1 MAHPSLRHV
10 FLFVCLILGI
20 SIRPAQC
27 QDDPLANF
35 GDTIQVLGQVSLY
48 INAALAFPTETVP
61 YAWQQC

>member
-10 FLFVCLILGI
+10 FLFFCLILGI

-48 INAALAFPTETVP
+48 INAALAFPT
-61 YAWQQC
+61 